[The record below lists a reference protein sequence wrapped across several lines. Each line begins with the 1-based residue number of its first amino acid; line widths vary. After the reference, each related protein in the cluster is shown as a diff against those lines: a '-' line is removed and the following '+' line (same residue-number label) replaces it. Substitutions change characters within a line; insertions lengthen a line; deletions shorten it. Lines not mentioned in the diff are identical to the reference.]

1 VSTGEAASAAGSASA
16 GGPASAAGSVSAA
29 GSASNAG
36 SKGNAAPAPPEFR
49 DRAVG
54 IVATGTILAV
64 LYFARDVLVPITL
77 AVILSLL
84 IAPVVRRLRRAG
96 FGATSSVLVAVLA
109 LSLTCTAVAVVIG
122 VQVARLAQSLPQY
135 EETIRHKLTSLNKLT
150 VDPFTAFTSQTERLV
165 GERGDGFAR
174 GGHQEREA
182 EEAAAVPT
190 APTPASAPAPASVSA
205 SAAPA
210 RSARPVTVP
219 APAASSVETLRQEG
233 PIPVIVRQPQLSPLE
248 VVQRVLGSVWVPLE
262 TAGIVLVVLV
272 FVLLERESV
281 RDRFIRIAGGTD
293 LHATTLVLN
302 DAGER
307 LSRFFVSQFAVNIG
321 VGVALWLGLAVI
333 GLPHATLF
341 GTLAAVLRFVPY
353 IGVWIAAVCSA
364 TLAAAVDPG
373 WTLAIMTVCLFVTIE
388 LIAGQLV
395 EPQLYGHTTGLS
407 PLSVV
412 VAAIFWSW
420 LWGPIGLVVST
431 PLTLCLVVAGRH
443 VKALSLLGVL
453 LGNSHALTLP
463 ERFYQRLMSGDSDEL
478 VETARSYLKHDS
490 LAAYCDYV
498 LLPAMRLVV
507 YDLASGTVTH
517 DQQMVVRRTLVSVIE
532 AIGGPRRRFL
542 RRRDAISVLDE
553 MTAGRQLRLQRE
565 ELIGRWQGPLTVP
578 PGSVLICMSMGSM
591 LDDLA
596 AELLVRVLRDKRLDA
611 RHLSRDDFGRAAP
624 PDTSPLGV
632 SMVYLVSA
640 APSEERKGVESVVQE
655 VRRRLAHATLVS
667 MFLPGLSTQADSPDN
682 KPRGVDREATTFE
695 DALQICLKMLEERTK
710 T

>member
-1 VSTGEAASAAGSASA
+1 MSAHGPVSTREPVSA
-16 GGPASAAGSVSAA
+16 GGSA
-29 GSASNAG
+29 
-36 SKGNAAPAPPEFR
+36 GNAAPAPSEFR

-109 LSLTCTAVAVVIG
+109 LSLTCAAVAAVIG
-122 VQVARLAQSLPQY
+122 VQVARLARSLPQY
-135 EETIRHKLTSLNKLT
+135 EETIRHKLTSVNELT
-150 VDPFTAFTSQTERLV
+150 VDRFTAFTNQTERLV
-165 GERGDGFAR
+165 GERGDGHAR
-174 GGHQEREA
+174 GGRVERE
-182 EEAAAVPT
+182 EEESAAAPG
-190 APTPASAPAPASVSA
+190 APASAVAAKARAAGSVA
-205 SAAPA
+205 
-210 RSARPVTVP
+210 TT
-219 APAASSVETLRQEG
+219 APAASSIETLRQEG
-233 PIPVIVRQPQLSPLE
+233 PIPVVVRQAPLSPLE

-353 IGVWIAAVCSA
+353 IGVWIAALCSA
-364 TLAAAVDPG
+364 ALAAAVDPG
-373 WTLAIMTVCLFVTIE
+373 WTLVIMTVCLFVTIE

-420 LWGPIGLVVST
+420 LWGPVGLVVST

-463 ERFYQRLMSGDSDEL
+463 ERFYQRLMSGDADEL

-498 LLPAMRLVV
+498 LLPAMRLVI
-507 YDLASGTVTH
+507 YDLASGAATH
-517 DQQMVVRRTLVSVIE
+517 DQQVMVRRTLVSVIE
-532 AIGGPRRRFL
+532 AIGGPRRRFM

-553 MTAGRQLRLQRE
+553 VTAGRQLRLQRE
-565 ELIGRWQGPLTVP
+565 ELTGRWQGPLSVP

-611 RHLSRDDFGRAAP
+611 RHLSREDFGHAP
-624 PDTSPLGV
+624 PDASPLGV

-655 VRRRLAHATLVS
+655 IRRQFAHATLVS
-667 MFLPGLSTQADSPDN
+667 MFLPGLSARADSPDDI
-682 KPRGVDREATTFE
+682 PHGVDREATTFE